1 MTIKK
6 QSNSQVKIDVLM
18 PSHRP
23 KTSSYVY
30 TDHQKSEATSVVYG
44 MEKDSIAFL
53 SDYIKNHPRM
63 KDAEMHRLVCKY
75 FYLKQQFVN
84 MKNRLDIV
92 ETKLQMD
99 NDDITQGL
107 LVAEKEELN
116 YLVGIIPY
124 EQTFKELQETLIA
137 HNLRLILKIANSYSG
152 KGLSVDDL
160 IQEGV
165 FGFLYAIDRYDP
177 NKNVKL
183 GTYAT
188 WWVKQKITRALSNKA
203 RLIRL
208 PVHLTIDITKVLGAI
223 RRHNIPYSNKNVHE
237 LSKLTKMKESSVKH
251 AFSFIYS
258 YTPYNQIALYN
269 NEQALIED
277 PMTAIVDKEKKDDSL
292 GFTEL
297 NLDHST
303 FCKNFLELI
312 LILSPVEREFVY
324 RRYGLKGYKEQ
335 APSDIK
341 DWLKTVGVKQPVLFR
356 KNTLAKLANEILKQR
371 SV

>member
-1 MTIKK
+1 
-6 QSNSQVKIDVLM
+6 
-18 PSHRP
+18 
-23 KTSSYVY
+23 
-30 TDHQKSEATSVVYG
+30 
-44 MEKDSIAFL
+44 MEKDSIGFL

-75 FYLKQQFVN
+75 FYLKQQFLN
-84 MKNRLDIV
+84 MKNRLAIV
-92 ETKLQMD
+92 DDKLEMD
-99 NDDITQGL
+99 NDDITYGL

-116 YLVGIIPY
+116 YLIGIIPY
-124 EQTFKELQETLIA
+124 EQTFNELQETLIA

-223 RRHNIPYSNKNVHE
+223 RRHNIPYSNKNVHD
-237 LSKLTKMKESSVKH
+237 LSKLTKMKESSVRH

-258 YTPYNQIALYN
+258 YTPYNQIAMYN
-269 NEQALIED
+269 SEHAFVED
-277 PMTAIVDKEKKDDSL
+277 PMTDIVDKEKKNEHLKQVDLS
-292 GFTEL
+292 
-297 NLDHST
+297 LDHLT
-303 FCKNFLELI
+303 FCKSFLATLDI
-312 LILSPVEREFVY
+312 LTALEKEFIC
-324 RRYGLKGYKEQ
+324 RRYGLLDHKEMN
-335 APSDIK
+335 PVLLK
-341 DWLKTVGVKQPVLFR
+341 EWLKQSGVKQPVLFR
-356 KNTLAKLANEILKQR
+356 KTTLAKIANEILK
-371 SV
+371 

>member
-1 MTIKK
+1 MKMKTLNNK
-6 QSNSQVKIDVLM
+6 QLNINVVM
-18 PSHRP
+18 PNNRP
-23 KTSSYVY
+23 KKTANLSYDENRTESS
-30 TDHQKSEATSVVYG
+30 SVIYG
-44 MEKDSIAFL
+44 MEKDSIAYL

-63 KDAEMHRLVCKY
+63 KDAEMHRLACKY
-75 FYLKQQFVN
+75 FYLKQQYN
-84 MKNRLDIV
+84 QLIGRLSSV
-92 ETKLQMD
+92 EEKLQT
-99 NDDITQGL
+99 NLDDITYGL
-107 LVAEKEELN
+107 LLAEKEELN
-116 YLVGIIPY
+116 YLINLIPY

-137 HNLRLILKIANSYSG
+137 HNLRLILKIANSYAG

-223 RRHNIPYSNKNVHE
+223 RKHNIPYSHKTIGD
-237 LSKLTKMKESSVKH
+237 LAKLTRMKETSVSH

-269 NEQALIED
+269 NEHALSED
-277 PMTAIVDKEKKDDSL
+277 PMTDIVDKEKKDEHLQKVDIS
-292 GFTEL
+292 
-297 NLDHST
+297 LDHLT
-303 FCKNFLELI
+303 FCKSFIKVFSILTDLEK
-312 LILSPVEREFVY
+312 EFVY
-324 RRYGLKGYKEQ
+324 RKYGLLGYSEMNPTELKE
-335 APSDIK
+335 
-341 DWLKTVGVKQPVLFR
+341 WLKQSGLKQPILFK
-356 KNTLAKLANEILKQR
+356 KNTLAKLANEILK
-371 SV
+371 